1 MKANHTLSAAVLGTP
16 MLTAIPVISQAQSQS
31 EWLLKQQQ
39 MTDGHTTIR
48 DVPVHGA
55 DLRWNG
61 LHDPYPAAAS
71 RENNET
77 QTKAGN
83 T

>member
-1 MKANHTLSAAVLGTP
+1 MLSAAVLGTL
-16 MLTAIPVISQAQSQS
+16 MLTVIPAISQARTES
-31 EWLLKQQQ
+31 EWFLKQQQ

-71 RENNET
+71 RENTET